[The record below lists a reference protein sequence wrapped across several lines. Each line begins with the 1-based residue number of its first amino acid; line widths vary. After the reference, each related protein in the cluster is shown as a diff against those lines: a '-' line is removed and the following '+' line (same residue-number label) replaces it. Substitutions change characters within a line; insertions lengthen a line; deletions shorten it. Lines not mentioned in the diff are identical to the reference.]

1 MKSLIFL
8 MTLSFLVHSCTRKY
22 ADYDVINKLQYR
34 ENPNKR
40 PIAPVMAKGHEDKV
54 RECFNQ
60 WLFMSNAE
68 KEKDRYLPM
77 LVQVLCPGSEWLVD
91 TRITQ
96 DWWTTI
102 IFSQACV
109 EVRAHCP
116 LKSPKR

>member
-1 MKSLIFL
+1 MKSL
-8 MTLSFLVHSCTRKY
+8 FLVILSIFYLYSCTRKY
-22 ADYDVINKLQYR
+22 TDYDVINKLQYR
-34 ENPNKR
+34 DNPEKR
-40 PIAPVMAKGHEDKV
+40 PIAPAMLKGHQDKV
-54 RECFNQ
+54 KECFNQ

-77 LVQVLCPGSEWLVD
+77 LVQVLCPGSEWLLD

-102 IFSQACV
+102 FFSQACV

-116 LKSPKR
+116 VKRIK

>member
-1 MKSLIFL
+1 MKSLFL
-8 MTLSFLVHSCTRKY
+8 LLMLCFLFNSCTRKY

-116 LKSPKR
+116 QKSPKR